1 MDIRAIYKSRCKRA
15 SASDW
20 QAILA
25 SARRYN
31 PPHGITGALFCDGL
45 NYVQVLEGE
54 AGVVDRLFLRINDDA
69 RHDDVV
75 LLVREPIEAR
85 MFADWA
91 MGFVEIERFAREFTE
106 IELGIGDVDQ
116 RVLTLLEALKR
127 DQRLLAQVVSGY
139 RY

>member
-1 MDIRAIYKSRCKRA
+1 MNIRTIYKSRCTRA
-15 SASDW
+15 NASDW
-20 QAILA
+20 QSILA

-31 PPHGITGALFCDGL
+31 PQHGITGALFCDGS

-54 AGVVDRLFLRINDDA
+54 ASVVDTLFLHINDDP

-75 LLVREPIEAR
+75 LLMREPIETR

-106 IELGIGDVDQ
+106 IELGSANTDQ
-116 RVLTLLEALKR
+116 RVLALLEVLKK
-127 DQRLLAQVVSGY
+127 DQRLLAQVLSDY
-139 RY
+139 Q

>member
-20 QAILA
+20 QSILA

-31 PPHGITGALFCDGL
+31 PGHGITGALFCDGL

-54 AGVVDRLFLRINDDA
+54 ANIVDALFLRINDDP

-75 LLVREPIEAR
+75 LLAREPIEAR

-91 MGFVEIERFAREFTE
+91 MGFAEIERFAREFLE
-106 IELGIGDVDQ
+106 IELGTGDTDQ
-116 RVLTLLEALKR
+116 HVLALLDILKR
-127 DQRLLAQVVSGY
+127 DQRLLGQVVSGHS
-139 RY
+139 